1 MKLSRFKPVLIL
13 TLFTIFVAACSQTPS
28 TSSTSSQSQ
37 PAASSTAASTPEA
50 ASSTETAPSTEAQSS
65 VAVDEEK
72 LQELLTQFKEKTP
85 EGETPDKVVTVS
97 VSISELLN
105 ELGVIPVGVPTTSS
119 QLPAAFDQ
127 VPRIGS
133 SHQPDLEQIA
143 KLQPDFVLGPAS
155 IKDNLDKLFKSASLP
170 SAYLPADSLDELKL
184 SMVTLGRLFKK
195 EDKAEAF
202 LQQFNEKENA
212 VIEKTKGKEAPSVM
226 ILFGSAESLM
236 FMNENTYTGSLV
248 KKLGASNVVTDVL
261 KLKETYIP
269 LNMESIV
276 AANPDVILLVA
287 HGDPDAVAKKFEEDT
302 KKNGAWEKLDAFK
315 NDKLIALDYSLFG
328 IASIVKAPQ
337 AYEEMFKILYN

>member
-1 MKLSRFKPVLIL
+1 MKISRIKPALIL
-13 TLFTIFVAACSQTPS
+13 TLLAIIVAGCGQASS

-37 PAASSTAASTPEA
+37 PAASSATTAKTDQD
-50 ASSTETAPSTEAQSS
+50 TESAPSTEAAPDTESQST
-65 VAVDEEK
+65 VTVDEAKVE
-72 LQELLTQFKEKTP
+72 ELMEQFKGK
-85 EGETPDKVVTVS
+85 TPDKVVTVS

-105 ELGVIPVGVPTTSS
+105 ELGVVPVGVPTTSS
-119 QLPAAFDQ
+119 KLPVAFDQ

-143 KLQPDFVLGPAS
+143 KLQPDFILGPAS

-184 SMVTLGRLFKK
+184 SLVTLGRLFKQ

-261 KLKETYIP
+261 KLEETYIP

-287 HGDPDAVAKKFEEDT
+287 HGDPTAVAKKFEEDT

-328 IASIVKAPQ
+328 IASIVKAPE